1 MSILGPNK
9 TKRYTGAHQSLAF
22 SRRMLLVG
30 GAQAAVGALLVGR
43 LGYLAVAQNEH
54 YKLLSESNRVQLI
67 VVPPRRGGTG
77 MSWTRLLSLSSLYFS
92 FWVTAR

>member
-9 TKRYTGAHQSLAF
+9 NKRYTGAHQSLAF

-43 LGYLAVAQNEH
+43 QAI
-54 YKLLSESNRVQLI
+54 SRS
-67 VVPPRRGGTG
+67 PRTNIINCSARATA
-77 MSWTRLLSLSSLYFS
+77 SS
-92 FWVTAR
+92 